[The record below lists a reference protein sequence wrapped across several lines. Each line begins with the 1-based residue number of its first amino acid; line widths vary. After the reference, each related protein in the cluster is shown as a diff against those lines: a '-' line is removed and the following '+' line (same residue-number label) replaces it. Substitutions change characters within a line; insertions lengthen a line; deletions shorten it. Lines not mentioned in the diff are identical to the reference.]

1 MGLGRFI
8 VRRLALS
15 LLVLAGL
22 SVLIFL
28 IARVVPGDPARQ
40 ALGPRAPEWAVENLR
55 KEMNLDKPLHVQ
67 YYLWVKGL
75 LQGDL
80 GKSLLTR
87 RPVVDDIKEFLP
99 ATCEI
104 VVFSALVMAIGGI
117 LLGVLSASY
126 PNSWFDNLVRVVAYL
141 GIVTPSFVW
150 AVVFV
155 LIFGYIWP
163 ILPVVGRLEMG
174 VEAPPVF
181 TGFLLLDSLIFGK
194 YEAFVDALRHL
205 ILPSVALALG
215 GMAQAAR
222 ITRSSLME
230 NMGRDYALAQ
240 VAYGIPWRVI
250 LTKYLLKP
258 SLIPTVSVMALDIA
272 ALFANAFLVELVF
285 NYPGISGYGIR
296 AMLNKDLNAIT
307 GVIMVLGVIFT
318 AVNIIVDLVVAYLDP
333 RVRLLGGSQGG

>member
-1 MGLGRFI
+1 MSVGRF
-8 VRRLALS
+8 VGRRLALS

-28 IARVVPGDPARQ
+28 IARVVPGDPARL
-40 ALGPRAPEWAVENLR
+40 ALGPRAPEWAVDNVR
-55 KEMNLDKPLHVQ
+55 KEMNLDKPLEVQ
-67 YYLWVKGL
+67 YYLWIKGL
-75 LQGDL
+75 FRGDL

-87 RPVVDDIKEFLP
+87 RPVLDDIKEFLP

-104 VVFSALVMAIGGI
+104 VLLSALVMALGGI
-117 LLGVLSASY
+117 TLGVLSASY
-126 PNSWFDNLVRVVAYL
+126 PNSWFDNVTRVVAYL

-155 LIFGYIWP
+155 LIFGYLWP
-163 ILPVVGRLEMG
+163 ILPAIGRLEMG
-174 VEAPPVF
+174 VEAPPVL

-194 YEAFVDALRHL
+194 YQAFWDGLRHL

-230 NMGRDYALAQ
+230 NMSKDYALAQ

-250 LTKYLLKP
+250 LLKYLLKP
-258 SLIPTVSVMALDIA
+258 SLIPTVSIMALDIA

-296 AMLNKDLNAIT
+296 AMLNKDINAIT
-307 GVIMVLGVIFT
+307 GVIMILGVIFT
-318 AVNIIVDLVVAYLDP
+318 GINIIVDLIVAYLDP
-333 RVRLLGGSQGG
+333 RVRLLGGNQRA